1 MNGFLL
7 IDKPKGITSAGCV
20 YKLRKVLGIR
30 KIGHCGTL
38 DPLATGVLPICL
50 GEATK
55 FSNYITSSSKDYEV
69 TLLLGKG
76 TDTGDIDGNLIS
88 SEDFSCSEKEL
99 RKVISSFE
107 GNISQIPPLYSA
119 VKYKG
124 KPMYYWA
131 RKGKIPEISPR
142 QVTIEEIHLISFND
156 KDEAKLYV
164 SCSKGTYIRSLAE
177 SIGEALG
184 TKACVSSLRRTRVG
198 TINENQLINLGLEKR
213 AYLREI
219 IPSDL
224 LLDHLPKIDLDK
236 KQAKKVL
243 NGQSVV
249 YNARKYKEG
258 IVRIYEETGSFI
270 GIGNVDGLQNVSPK
284 RLISTN

>member
-7 IDKPKGITSAGCV
+7 IDKPKGMTSAGCV
-20 YKLRKVLGIR
+20 YKLRKVLGLK

-38 DPLATGVLPICL
+38 DPLATGVLPICI

-55 FSNYITSSSKDYEV
+55 FSNYIASSSKDYE
-69 TLLLGKG
+69 TTILLGKG
-76 TDTGDIDGNLIS
+76 TDTGDIDGNLIF
-88 SEDFSCSEKEL
+88 SEDFSCSEQKL
-99 RKVISSFE
+99 RQIISSFKGE
-107 GNISQIPPLYSA
+107 ISQTPPLYSA
-119 VKYKG
+119 VKHKG

-131 RKGKIPEISPR
+131 RKGERPEISPR
-142 QVTIEEIHLISFND
+142 QVNIEEIRLTSFND
-156 KDEAKLYV
+156 KDEVKLFV
-164 SCSKGTYIRSLAE
+164 SCSKGTYIRALVE

-198 TINENQLINLGLEKR
+198 AIIEDQLITLDLEKVD
-213 AYLREI
+213 YLKKI

-224 LLDHLPKIDLDK
+224 LLDHLPKIELDK
-236 KQAKKVL
+236 KQAKKML

-270 GIGNVDGLQNVSPK
+270 GIGNVDQLQNVSPK

>member
-7 IDKPKGITSAGCV
+7 IDKPKGITSSGCV
-20 YKLRKVLGIR
+20 YKLRKILDLR

-38 DPLATGVLPICL
+38 DPLATGVLPLCI

-55 FSNYITSSSKDYEV
+55 FSNYIINSSKDYEA
-69 TLLLGKG
+69 TILLGKG
-76 TDTGDIDGNLIS
+76 TNTGDIDGDLIYS
-88 SEDFSCSEKEL
+88 KEFSCSKKEL
-99 RKVISSFE
+99 QQIISTFE
-107 GNISQIPPLYSA
+107 GDIMQTPPLYSA

-131 RKGKIPEISPR
+131 RKGLRPEMKSR
-142 QVTIEEIHLISFND
+142 QVRIEKIKIISFSET
-156 KDEAKLYV
+156 KVKLYV
-164 SCSKGTYIRSLAE
+164 SCSKGTYIRSLVE

-184 TKACVSSLRRTRVG
+184 TKACVSELRRTRVG
-198 TINENQLINLGLEKR
+198 SIFQDQLTTLGLEKED
-213 AYLREI
+213 YLKELT
-219 IPSDL
+219 PSDSL
-224 LLDHLPKIDLDK
+224 MDHLPKIHLNK
-236 KQAKKVL
+236 KQAKKML

-258 IVRIYEETGSFI
+258 TVRIYEETGSFI
-270 GIGNVDGLQNVSPK
+270 GIGNVDQLQNISPK

>member
-7 IDKPKGITSAGCV
+7 IDKPKGITSSGCV
-20 YKLRKVLGIR
+20 YKLRKILDLR

-38 DPLATGVLPICL
+38 DPLATGVLPLCI

-55 FSNYITSSSKDYEV
+55 FSNYIINSSKDYEA
-69 TLLLGKG
+69 TILLGKG
-76 TDTGDIDGNLIS
+76 TNTGDIDGDLIYS
-88 SEDFSCSEKEL
+88 KEFSCSIKEL
-99 RKVISSFE
+99 QQIISTFE
-107 GNISQIPPLYSA
+107 GDIMQTPPLYSA

-131 RKGKIPEISPR
+131 RKGLRPEMKPR
-142 QVTIEEIHLISFND
+142 QVRIEKIKIISFSET
-156 KDEAKLYV
+156 KVKLFV
-164 SCSKGTYIRSLAE
+164 SCSKGTYIRSLVE

-184 TKACVSSLRRTRVG
+184 TKACVSELRRTRVG
-198 TINENQLINLGLEKR
+198 SIFQDQLTTLGLEKED
-213 AYLREI
+213 YLKELTA
-219 IPSDL
+219 SDSL
-224 LLDHLPKIDLDK
+224 MDHLPKIHLNK
-236 KQAKKVL
+236 KQAKKML

-258 IVRIYEETGSFI
+258 TVRIYEETGSFI
-270 GIGNVDGLQNVSPK
+270 GIGNVDQLQNISPK

>member
-7 IDKPKGITSAGCV
+7 IDKPKGITSSGCV
-20 YKLRKVLGIR
+20 YKLRKILDLR

-38 DPLATGVLPICL
+38 DPLATGVLPLCI

-55 FSNYITSSSKDYEV
+55 FSNYIINSSKDYE
-69 TLLLGKG
+69 TTILLGKG
-76 TDTGDIDGNLIS
+76 TNTGDIDGDLIYS
-88 SEDFSCSEKEL
+88 KEFSCSKKEL
-99 RKVISSFE
+99 QQIISTFE
-107 GNISQIPPLYSA
+107 GDITQTPPLYSA

-131 RKGKIPEISPR
+131 RKGLRPEMKPR
-142 QVTIEEIHLISFND
+142 QVRIEKIKIISFSET
-156 KDEAKLYV
+156 KVKLFV
-164 SCSKGTYIRSLAE
+164 SCSKGTYIRSLVE

-184 TKACVSSLRRTRVG
+184 TKACVSELRRTRVG
-198 TINENQLINLGLEKR
+198 SIFQDQLTTLGLEKED
-213 AYLREI
+213 YLKELTA
-219 IPSDL
+219 SDSL
-224 LLDHLPKIDLDK
+224 MDHLPKIHLNK
-236 KQAKKVL
+236 KQAKKML

-258 IVRIYEETGSFI
+258 TVRIYEETGSFI
-270 GIGNVDGLQNVSPK
+270 GIGNVDQLQNISPK